1 MNKMCKKGLMRTFQ
15 ANSLFRDE
23 TVCENIKFGFH
34 LARTTG
40 SLKWFF
46 NIGKVRD
53 QEQDISAKTA
63 EILEYMG
70 LSGLSDDLAKNLPH
84 GQQRALGI
92 AIALAANPK
101 LLLLDEPL
109 TGMNPTEK
117 TEMVKLI
124 RNLNKKGIT
133 ICIIEH
139 DVASVVSLCHR
150 IVVLNYGRKIA
161 EGLPSEIVNNKDV
174 ITAYLGMETTQ

>member
-1 MNKMCKKGLMRTFQ
+1 
-15 ANSLFRDE
+15 
-23 TVCENIKFGFH
+23 
-34 LARTTG
+34 
-40 SLKWFF
+40 
-46 NIGKVRD
+46 
-53 QEQDISAKTA
+53 
-63 EILEYMG
+63 MG
-70 LSGLSDDLAKNLPH
+70 LSDLSDELTNNLPH

-92 AIALAANPK
+92 AITLAADPK

-124 RNLNKKGIT
+124 RNLNTKGIT
-133 ICIIEH
+133 VCIIEH

-161 EGLPSEIVNNKDV
+161 EGLPSEIINNQDV
-174 ITAYLGMETTQ
+174 ITAYLGMDTME